1 MTRKLLALVLLIVLL
16 FALAGC
22 APTSARTALWGE
34 IPRDCACRDT
44 ESMARLS
51 ADLQQADDAVDLRL
65 ESMHDGWQVF
75 SVSFDPARVSADQVK
90 RIIEGSGAQLIPAPV
105 SP

>member
-1 MTRKLLALVLLIVLL
+1 MRRMLLALLLLALV
-16 FALAGC
+16 GC
-22 APTSARTALWGE
+22 APTAAPAAARTAVWGE

-51 ADLQQADDAVDLRL
+51 ADLQRADDAVDLRL

-75 SVSFDPARVSADQVK
+75 SVTFDPGRVSAEQVK